1 VISGKYKYMNTSTAH
16 NIKLYIIS
24 VKTSLYPAG
33 RYYAR
38 LEKDAEIFEITK
50 SFKS

>member
-1 VISGKYKYMNTSTAH
+1 MNTSTAH
-16 NIKLYIIS
+16 NIKLYIIFG
-24 VKTSLYPAG
+24 KASLYPAG